1 MDYYQSTTPPEYNP
15 VVAGDG
21 VSSQRGS
28 NGVEVTAIAQR
39 QGGFL
44 FDQRPKPDG
53 GAAVPI
59 KYTIQ
64 ICVNGNPM
72 HLDVY
77 VAGQPY

>member
-28 NGVEVTAIAQR
+28 NGIEVTAIAQR

-44 FDQRPKPDG
+44 FDQRTRAD

-64 ICVNGNPM
+64 VCVEGTPM
-72 HLDVY
+72 NLDVY
-77 VAGQPY
+77 AAGQPY

>member
-21 VSSQRGS
+21 VSSQRGN

-53 GAAVPI
+53 TAVPI

-64 ICVNGNPM
+64 ICVDGVPKN
-72 HLDVY
+72 LDLY